1 MSQQH
6 PAPTQVARRLLASAA
21 REAQRPEELA
31 DAAEAVYRRLRERL
45 ALLLG
50 QRGFDALWAR
60 ALRQTQIEARLQNW
74 IAGETPGA
82 AADGALHALVQG
94 QDAAETR
101 ERLIAVFGACIELL
115 YTFIGQ
121 DLSFHLVQQIWPDV
135 QFGEPQVRGEEAT
148 V

>member
-60 ALRQTQIEARLQNW
+60 ALRQARIEARLQNR
-74 IAGETPGA
+74 A
-82 AADGALHALVQG
+82 ATDGALHALVQG
-94 QDAAETR
+94 QDASETR